1 MATFIF
7 ACAACGAQVV
17 CDNACRK
24 YCNGCKDEVRK
35 ARMRNYYHAGLRG
48 TIIGSESKCAG
59 CDGSFTRVSSRQKF
73 CPPCGREKRR
83 MDTII
88 WKEKVGY
95 SNKRPNA
102 KTRIGD
108 MVTNGLIY
116 LSAAFSVLLLVG
128 ILAYV
133 FLRGIGSVNWSFL
146 TTVTSTLNKT
156 VGIAGNIINTLYIIK
171 CCIYR
176 TIW

>member
-108 MVTNGLIY
+108 MIVCGGCATTFRKRVTY
-116 LSAAFSVLLLVG
+116 EKYCDECKKVS
-128 ILAYV
+128 
-133 FLRGIGSVNWSFL
+133 
-146 TTVTSTLNKT
+146 STIRYRDPIRK
-156 VGIAGNIINTLYIIK
+156 IK
-171 CCIYR
+171 ASMSSRLWHAIKSKKSGPS
-176 TIW
+176 

>member
-108 MVTNGLIY
+108 MIVCGGCATTFRKRVTYEKYCDECKKSIQHHSLPRPDPKNQ
-116 LSAAFSVLLLVG
+116 G
-128 ILAYV
+128 IHVVKALARNKEQEV
-133 FLRGIGSVNWSFL
+133 WPFLE
-146 TTVTSTLNKT
+146 
-156 VGIAGNIINTLYIIK
+156 NILPILG
-171 CCIYR
+171 R
-176 TIW
+176 